1 MELRG
6 NYNKAISIFFCSKG
20 EGIYIST
27 TAEFMIVK
35 FCSLQTCL
43 AQAPY
48 IWCVCAHCCG
58 DYRPHLCRHH
68 AGRTAQGQGHV
79 DVMMSNVHR
88 ISWVPTFGLQLSYD
102 SSCLFQ
108 FKYNYPLLELISSSV
123 YAVTVLVTAGFV
135 SFIIMPTRIIR
146 LELTSLYISYCGTCT
161 TIR

>member
-1 MELRG
+1 MSALTVA
-6 NYNKAISIFFCSKG
+6 AIIARVSVVIMQDEKLKVR
-20 EGIYIST
+20 IIST
-27 TAEFMIVK
+27 SRKV
-35 FCSLQTCL
+35 LL
-43 AQAPY
+43 
-48 IWCVCAHCCG
+48 
-58 DYRPHLCRHH
+58 
-68 AGRTAQGQGHV
+68 
-79 DVMMSNVHR
+79 MMSNVHR

>member
-1 MELRG
+1 MSALTVA
-6 NYNKAISIFFCSKG
+6 AIIARVSVVIMQDEKLKVR
-20 EGIYIST
+20 IIST
-27 TAEFMIVK
+27 SRKV
-35 FCSLQTCL
+35 LL
-43 AQAPY
+43 
-48 IWCVCAHCCG
+48 
-58 DYRPHLCRHH
+58 
-68 AGRTAQGQGHV
+68 
-79 DVMMSNVHR
+79 MMSNVHR

-135 SFIIMPTRIIR
+135 SFIVMPTQLICIIR